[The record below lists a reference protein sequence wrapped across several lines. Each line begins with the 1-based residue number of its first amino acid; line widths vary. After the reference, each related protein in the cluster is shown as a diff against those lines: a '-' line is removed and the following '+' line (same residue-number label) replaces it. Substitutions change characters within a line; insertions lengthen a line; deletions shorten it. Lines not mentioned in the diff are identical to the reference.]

1 MTCQVLTKRPAKMLF
16 GDQRLDLSQPHVMGV
31 INVTPDS
38 FSDGGNLFAS
48 QALCLAAAMA
58 RARVMVEEGA
68 SFLDI
73 GGESTRPGADIV
85 SVQQELDRVMPVIE
99 AIKASLDV
107 IVSIDTSTPEV
118 IALAAKAGAG
128 LINDVRA
135 LSCKGALQAASDTQ
149 LPVCL
154 MHMQGDPKTM
164 QNDPTYDCIV
174 EDISHYFD
182 ERIKHCNQSG
192 IPTERILIDPGFGF
206 GKTLSHNLQL
216 LKHLDILASK
226 GLPVLVGMSRKSM
239 IGNVLN
245 RPVDERL
252 YGGLATAVMA
262 YERGA
267 RIVRVHDVAQT
278 VDALRMAHAI
288 MISD

>member
-1 MTCQVLTKRPAKMLF
+1 MLF

-38 FSDGGNLFAS
+38 FSDGGSLFAS
-48 QALCLAAAMA
+48 QALCLDAAMA

-135 LSCKGALQAASDTQ
+135 LSRKGALQAASDTQ

-154 MHMQGDPKTM
+154 MHMQGNPKTM

-267 RIVRVHDVAQT
+267 HIVRVHDVAPT

>member
-1 MTCQVLTKRPAKMLF
+1 MLF

-38 FSDGGNLFAS
+38 FSDGGSLFAS
-48 QALCLAAAMA
+48 QALCLDAAMA

-135 LSCKGALQAASDTQ
+135 LSRKGALQAASDTQ

-154 MHMQGDPKTM
+154 MHMQGNPKTM

>member
-1 MTCQVLTKRPAKMLF
+1 MLF

-48 QALCLAAAMA
+48 QALCLDAAMA

-135 LSCKGALQAASDTQ
+135 LSRKGALQAASDTQ

-154 MHMQGDPKTM
+154 MHMQGNPKTM

-245 RPVDERL
+245 RPVDQRL
-252 YGGLATAVMA
+252 YGGLTTAVMA

-267 RIVRVHDVAQT
+267 RIVRVHDVAPT

>member
-1 MTCQVLTKRPAKMLF
+1 MLF

-48 QALCLAAAMA
+48 QALCLDAAMA

-135 LSCKGALQAASDTQ
+135 LSRKGALQAASDTQ